1 MGVPFLRS
9 SCTLHTI
16 GIEPGRGQ
24 TRRTGFTIEK
34 SPKEKESTMNQVR
47 GILLIAAG
55 GFALYEGWKIHSGS
69 PALWAYSLGVVAI
82 GLGFYRLLRKP
93 PEPLG

>member
-1 MGVPFLRS
+1 
-9 SCTLHTI
+9 
-16 GIEPGRGQ
+16 
-24 TRRTGFTIEK
+24 
-34 SPKEKESTMNQVR
+34 MNQVR